1 MLLYFTEEKVSQA
14 VGVNLRVLMFTQK
27 VDENDLILGFTV
39 RRIKELGKK
48 VEELFVISSEIVEN
62 DVTGLLVEPNN
73 KEEIKEAINR
83 ILRDNELRNNL
94 VRNAIDRTKVFS
106 LEVMVDKTLG
116 VLEECAGKNFVD
128 YICK

>member
-116 VLEECAGKNFVD
+116 VLEECASKNFVD

>member
-1 MLLYFTEEKVSQA
+1 M
-14 VGVNLRVLMFTQK
+14 RVLMFTQK